1 MDSVNICFC
10 HCGKSFQY
18 HYLLKRHHE
27 GHRGCEYTKSLKKV
41 SSESNEFICT
51 KCYKKLTTKFNLERH
66 TKICIINNSIKQD
79 IGENNMLNNLNKSF
93 QLYKSEI
100 YNVYQKYQNIMD
112 TINKL
117 RDENPTN
124 NSIKDMISDITK
136 LSNVIKEL
144 NVSEQINTTPIITT
158 GNSNIDIE
166 QLINIRELDS
176 HDVNTNNNTT
186 NNTNSNNTTN
196 NNTTNNNTTNNTT
209 NITNNNNNSPTIYPI
224 IYPFGYE
231 NLSFLS
237 RKEMLNILTS
247 PTCLSDA
254 MEKIF
259 SRQEHKSYYKRNANR
274 PQIAV
279 INKQF
284 NTKIY
289 TDREFKNEMI
299 KTLLMAIQ
307 RMFYICKNDLDFD
320 EQVILW
326 QNIKILKTNY
336 TDCLTIK
343 NEKDLPSNVKTIMD
357 NIYNL
362 VLGDKEIE
370 NVYDNFTLF
379 KNKITKDTKY
389 KEALLN
395 LLQSIIKEL
404 EDYNNDLENI
414 TIDEETLE
422 SYWDKPTES
431 IDLNHRLNN
440 INETDYKDTPR
451 NKYNEKMINIENDK
465 LNENIQSIGNVNEV
479 IAIRDERKEEEI
491 NNLVEHFNLSSM
503 KKIKL
508 RTDLI
513 VKPKNELS
521 NAVKTI
527 RKKHK
532 T

>member
-1 MDSVNICFC
+1 
-10 HCGKSFQY
+10 
-18 HYLLKRHHE
+18 
-27 GHRGCEYTKSLKKV
+27 
-41 SSESNEFICT
+41 
-51 KCYKKLTTKFNLERH
+51 
-66 TKICIINNSIKQD
+66 
-79 IGENNMLNNLNKSF
+79 
-93 QLYKSEI
+93 
-100 YNVYQKYQNIMD
+100 
-112 TINKL
+112 
-117 RDENPTN
+117 
-124 NSIKDMISDITK
+124 
-136 LSNVIKEL
+136 
-144 NVSEQINTTPIITT
+144 
-158 GNSNIDIE
+158 
-166 QLINIRELDS
+166 
-176 HDVNTNNNTT
+176 
-186 NNTNSNNTTN
+186 
-196 NNTTNNNTTNNTT
+196 
-209 NITNNNNNSPTIYPI
+209 
-224 IYPFGYE
+224 
-231 NLSFLS
+231 
-237 RKEMLNILTS
+237 
-247 PTCLSDA
+247 
-254 MEKIF
+254 
-259 SRQEHKSYYKRNANR
+259 
-274 PQIAV
+274 
-279 INKQF
+279 
-284 NTKIY
+284 
-289 TDREFKNEMI
+289 MI

-362 VLGDKEIE
+362 VLGDKEVE
-370 NVYDNFTLF
+370 HVYDNFTLF

-422 SYWDKPTES
+422 SYWEKPTES
-431 IDLNHRLNN
+431 IDLNHRSNN

-451 NKYNEKMINIENDK
+451 NRYNEKMIKLENDK
-465 LNENIQSIGNVNEV
+465 LSDNIQSIGNVNEV

-491 NNLVEHFNLSSM
+491 NNLVEHFNLSNM